1 MKLPDCDDFPSP
13 PPIERLRQRGP
24 LPKSPVTLSIA
35 GSDSGGGA
43 GIQADLRAFSYFRT
57 HGTTALTA
65 VTAQNPHEV
74 QAVFPLPPEAVRKQL
89 EALCTV
95 FDIQAVKTGML
106 HDRGIIHATADFLG
120 RLASLTLVV
129 DPVMIATSGARLLE
143 NTAVQALEN
152 QLLPL
157 ATVVTPNLPEAEILC
172 DTKLTGIDAI
182 VQAAIDLANQF
193 GTYILIKGGHRTS
206 ATATDILSDGSATW
220 RLVSPIVSPATT
232 HGTGCMLSSAI
243 AANLARGKPVIEAI
257 RIAKSYIQ
265 GNLENPV
272 RVGPDTF
279 AMSPPAHLP
288 LEKIQVKRINQ

>member
-1 MKLPDCDDFPSP
+1 MKLPDSDDAPGSTP
-13 PPIERLRQRGP
+13 LERLPQIDP

-43 GIQADLRAFSYFRT
+43 GIQADLRAFNYFRT

-74 QAVFPLPPEAVRKQL
+74 QAVFPLPPDAVRKQL
-89 EALCTV
+89 EALYRA

-106 HDRGIIHATADFLG
+106 HDRGIIHATANFLNN
-120 RLASLTLVV
+120 LDSLTLVV

-143 NTAVQALEN
+143 NTAVQALKN

-157 ATVVTPNLPEAEILC
+157 ATVVTPNLPEAEILG
-172 DTKLTGIDAI
+172 DIKLSGINAI
-182 VQAAIDLANQF
+182 VQAATDLANQF
-193 GTYILIKGGHRTS
+193 GTYILIKGGHRTA

-220 RLVSPIVSPATT
+220 QFVSPLVYPATT

-243 AANLARGKPVIEAI
+243 AANLACGEPVINAI

-265 GNLENPV
+265 GCLENAMQ
-272 RVGPDTF
+272 VGPDTF
-279 AMSPPAHLP
+279 AMSPPPHLP
-288 LEKIQVKRINQ
+288 SKKIQVERIN